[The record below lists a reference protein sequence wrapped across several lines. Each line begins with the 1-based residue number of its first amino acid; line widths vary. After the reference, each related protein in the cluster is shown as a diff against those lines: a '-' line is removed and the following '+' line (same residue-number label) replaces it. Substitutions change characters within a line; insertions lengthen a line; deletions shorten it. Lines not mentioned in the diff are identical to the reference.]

1 MSVETTTSG
10 IGADVGA
17 DVGADGGADVR
28 ADIGAGNAEAVLTEV
43 AAMLRSILDEYA
55 LDDIEIEGETRF
67 HDDLE
72 LESVDLVTL
81 AGMLAERYGE
91 RVNLAE
97 FIADLGLEEIIELTV
112 GQLVEHVTTALNEP
126 SPSDAEMS

>member
-1 MSVETTTSG
+1 VTTEMTNSYTTEQGSET
-10 IGADVGA
+10 VL
-17 DVGADGGADVR
+17 
-28 ADIGAGNAEAVLTEV
+28 ADI
-43 AAMLRSILDEYA
+43 AAMLVSILDEYGI
-55 LDDIEIEGETRF
+55 DDIAVDRDTRF

-81 AGMLAERYGE
+81 AGLLQERYGE

-112 GQLVEHVTTALNEP
+112 GRLVDHVTDAL
-126 SPSDAEMS
+126 SVAEVS

>member
-1 MSVETTTSG
+1 VTTEMTNSYTTEQGSET
-10 IGADVGA
+10 VL
-17 DVGADGGADVR
+17 
-28 ADIGAGNAEAVLTEV
+28 ADI
-43 AAMLRSILDEYA
+43 AAMLASILDEYGI
-55 LDDIEIEGETRF
+55 DDIAVDRDSRF

-81 AGMLAERYGE
+81 AGLLQERYGD

-112 GQLVEHVTTALNEP
+112 GQLVDHVTDAL
-126 SPSDAEMS
+126 SVAEMS